1 MGFFSYI
8 MELTPFPFSVPEAFC
23 LLSSE
28 ENQFKTRIIQ
38 LVYSID
44 CSTKKATKLYNQG
57 YDILIFIP

>member
-1 MGFFSYI
+1 MGFLSYI

-23 LLSSE
+23 LLFSE

-44 CSTKKATKLYNQG
+44 CPTKNATKLYNQG
-57 YDILIFIP
+57 YDILIFIS